1 MTAPYDDGLMAE
13 LAALIYAQTEPP
25 PEVLDVAKELF
36 VWRSVDAE
44 LASLTYDSLTHDSLL
59 DRAPAGSRAG
69 AQPRQLAFESDG
81 FSIDAEV
88 DSAPGSR
95 TLIGQIVPA
104 GPADIELQS
113 DAASARTRADELG
126 RFVLPLP
133 LHEIRIRLRCVTADR
148 IVETA
153 WVLI

>member
-1 MTAPYDDGLMAE
+1 MAE
-13 LAALIYAQTEPP
+13 LAALFYAQTEPP

-44 LASLTYDSLTHDSLL
+44 LASLTYDSLL
-59 DRAPAGSRAG
+59 DTAPAGSRSG
-69 AQPRQLAFESDG
+69 VQPRLLAFESDG

-133 LHEIRIRLRCVTADR
+133 LREIRIRLRCVTGDR